1 LIRRPPHAEP
11 EPIPAPDVTSA
22 NATAISKPV
31 PAKSRPRPP
40 ADAEAALRSRYDLRV
55 LRSIRRIIRCVDLN
69 SKQLESTRHI
79 TAPQLVCLRA
89 LVHARQMSAKH
100 LAGEI
105 HVSPSTLVG
114 ILDRLEEKGLVERER
129 SRHDRRVVWA
139 RPTEKGAQLAEQTP
153 SPLQDRLSEGLGQLP
168 ELEQAAIALALER
181 VCELMEAQH
190 IDSAPILETGPI
202 AKP

>member
-1 LIRRPPHAEP
+1 MIRRPDHLKPGQTPGP
-11 EPIPAPDVTSA
+11 EAAAPAAQPDPAPAGVRGRA
-22 NATAISKPV
+22 
-31 PAKSRPRPP
+31 P
-40 ADAEAALRSRYDLRV
+40 ADADAALRSRYDLRV

-105 HVSPSTLVG
+105 HVSPSTMVG

-129 SRHDRRVVWA
+129 SRHDRRVVWV
-139 RPTEKGAQLAEQTP
+139 RPTEKGALLAEQTP
-153 SPLQDRLSEGLGQLP
+153 SPLQDRLAEGLAQLP

-190 IDSAPILETGPI
+190 IDSSPILETGPI
-202 AKP
+202 VKP

>member
-1 LIRRPPHAEP
+1 MQP
-11 EPIPAPDVTSA
+11 EAAAPTPAPDVTPE
-22 NATAISKPV
+22 TAPAVPKPA
-31 PAKSRPRPP
+31 PAEPRLRPP
-40 ADAEAALRSRYDLRV
+40 ADADAARRSRYDLRV

-69 SKQLESTRHI
+69 SKQLESTRQI

-89 LVHARQMSAKH
+89 LVHAGQMSAKH

-105 HVSPSTLVG
+105 HVSPSTMVG
-114 ILDRLEEKGLVERER
+114 ILDRLEEKGLVVRER
-129 SRHDRRVVWA
+129 SRHDRRVVWV
-139 RPTEKGAQLAEQTP
+139 RPTDKGAQLAEQTP
-153 SPLQDRLSEGLGQLP
+153 SPLQDRLAEGLGHLP